1 LQSTDADLNST
12 RVISHTPGCKS
23 QRVENYSFFS
33 VTIGN
38 GHDSEFAAGDFHKGA
53 QRLCWTFDFDIS
65 ARSCA
70 LPSRL
75 FMAGTLFITS
85 QLPIKRYESL
95 LSRLAGKLETFGE
108 L

>member
-1 LQSTDADLNST
+1 MGMIRSSRPVIST
-12 RVISHTPGCKS
+12 RARSG
-23 QRVENYSFFS
+23 
-33 VTIGN
+33 
-38 GHDSEFAAGDFHKGA
+38 FAG
-53 QRLCWTFDFDIS
+53 RYDFDIS

-70 LPSRL
+70 LPSPL